1 MEPGAGFGRTG
12 LERDGKTTRF
22 ALYAAETRH
31 NRPLAFTMQQG
42 PIPTQLC
49 CGTSKLGG
57 ARLTRMKESHEVYEI
72 RQGTSVERPLC
83 CGRPQRYVLRGEL
96 FSWLFVCDGYGD
108 LP

>member
-1 MEPGAGFGRTG
+1 MGKCAVLPSLAWKLGTTDPW
-12 LERDGKTTRF
+12 LLQCIRD
-22 ALYAAETRH
+22 
-31 NRPLAFTMQQG
+31 

-83 CGRPQRYVLRGEL
+83 CGRSQRYVLRREL
-96 FSWLFVCDGYGD
+96 HSRLFVCHRYSNGSTRRQRRHQRLQD
-108 LP
+108 